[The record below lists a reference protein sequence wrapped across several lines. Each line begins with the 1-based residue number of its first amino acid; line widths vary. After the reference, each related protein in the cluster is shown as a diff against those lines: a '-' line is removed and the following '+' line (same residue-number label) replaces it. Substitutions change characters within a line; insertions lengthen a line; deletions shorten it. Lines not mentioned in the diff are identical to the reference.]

1 MQEFLYIIE
10 AFNIENQDGYYKL
23 IPICIK
29 GEHLVNCEIFLS
41 KKDGVYGCGMLW
53 CSWLV

>member
-10 AFNIENQDGYYKL
+10 AFNIEIQDGYYKL

-29 GEHLVNCEIFLS
+29 GEHLVNCEIFPRKMGHLQKRVDS
-41 KKDGVYGCGMLW
+41 IAQ
-53 CSWLV
+53 